1 MILYSSPPSYYS
13 MIGRLALNEAGA
25 PFVIRRMDIHLA
37 KEQLSPWYLAINP
50 AMTVPTLTDDNQS
63 WTDSRAI
70 LDKAALIAGDQWM
83 DSDPSLAPTIKNIVD
98 AHYAISIE
106 HLTFAKAMTK
116 FKFLHQ
122 LFPRMLGRIVKNL
135 EEELPNSANPE
146 AVQRKITLNNNRIA
160 YFTDGDLNQKLIVE
174 RESISHYLRQLTIPS
189 SQLLFGDKPS
199 SADIVTAILL
209 ARLKM
214 IGEFQLAQAFTELPN
229 WFERMQARSSFKEAD
244 IWTYFQPWR
253 IVLKY

>member
-13 MIGRLALNEAGA
+13 MIGRLALHECGA
-25 PFVIRRMDIHLA
+25 PFAIRRMDIHIA
-37 KEQLSPWYLAINP
+37 KEQLAPWYLAINP
-50 AMTVPTLTDDNQS
+50 AMTVPTLTDDSQS

-70 LDKAALIAGDQWM
+70 LDKAASIAGDQWV
-83 DSDPSLAPTIKNIVD
+83 DADPSLTPKIKHIVD

-116 FKFLHQ
+116 FKLLHS
-122 LFPRMLGRIVKNL
+122 LFPRMLSRIVKKL
-135 EEELPNSANPE
+135 EDELPTSSNPE
-146 AVQRKITLNNNRIA
+146 AVQRKINLNNDRIA
-160 YFTDGDLNQKLIVE
+160 YFTKGDLNQKLIAE
-174 RESISHYLRQLTIPS
+174 RERISEYLRQLPFS
-189 SQLLFGDKPS
+189 SDEFLFGDKPS
-199 SADIVTAILL
+199 SADIVTTILC

-214 IGEFQLAQAFTELPN
+214 IGEFDLAKEFPELPS
-229 WFERMQARSSFKEAD
+229 WFERMQTRPSFKEAD